1 MAVSPIL
8 KGFDRSVGEAA
19 DRLEQFLRRPGVLP
33 VLIILLW
40 ACAVLPNL
48 TVRSFIYEEGTNAE
62 IARDVLANGHFLQP
76 FVYGIRWHEKP
87 SLLGWLIAG
96 FALLTGG
103 VNEWSARLPAM
114 LSVLVTAL
122 LVQRV
127 TRRYA
132 SLTASLF
139 AALCFL
145 FCPLLLQKLTI
156 AEPDTLITALSFA
169 AFVLWWEGEAS
180 GHVTIKRWFG
190 CGLLLA
196 ALAMAKGPQPAAFF
210 ALGVFAYLLIER
222 RWRELPGF
230 VLCMII
236 PAAATLAWGAA
247 IYQPGDE
254 GIWLAY
260 TRLLNRPTFFS
271 YIARSTRNIGSLFLE
286 LLPAS
291 LMLPFVPWP
300 WRRVRNTTDVPA
312 VVAPLILYSGLC
324 TAILMLWPGVNTRY
338 AMPIA
343 PSLAVLAGMA
353 WDSLDKSRYAVVKR
367 VTGTMLCLLVI
378 YQIVLVVVIMPL
390 FAERFGETR
399 LAAKAIEAAIRAAP
413 APTYCLRLDTNVFF
427 YLHEPLR
434 CLDLHGMATLS
445 PPAWLLMPHS
455 AVMEFARL
463 RPDLDVRIAVDGLL
477 KFQLAAAVST
487 RSENRK
493 VDRKTATRSYSG
505 FQSVLKLPTI
515 PR

>member
-1 MAVSPIL
+1 MAVSGFL
-8 KGFDRSVGEAA
+8 KGFDRSVVEAA
-19 DRLEQFLRRPGVLP
+19 ERLEQFLRRPGAVP
-33 VLIILLW
+33 ILIILLW

-48 TVRSFIYEEGTNAE
+48 TLRSFIYEEGTNAE

-114 LSVLVTAL
+114 ISVLVTAL

-127 TRRYA
+127 TRHYA

-139 AALCFL
+139 AALCFV

-156 AEPDTLITALSFA
+156 AEPDTVVTVLSFA
-169 AFVLWWEGEAS
+169 AFVLWWEGMAS
-180 GHVTIKRWFG
+180 GRVTVLRWIG

-210 ALGVFAYLLIER
+210 GLGVAAYLIIER
-222 RWRELPGF
+222 RWQDLPGF
-230 VLCMII
+230 ALCMVI
-236 PAAATLAWGAA
+236 PAAAMIAWAAA
-247 IYQPGDE
+247 IYHSGDE

-260 TRLLNRPTFFS
+260 ARVQYRPALLD
-271 YIARSTRNIGSLFLE
+271 YLARNSRNIVSLFLE

-300 WRRVRNTTDVPA
+300 WRKDRNAPDVPA
-312 VVAPLILYSGLC
+312 VVAPMVLYSGIC
-324 TAILMLWPGVNTRY
+324 TVILMLWPGVNTRY

-343 PSLAVLAGMA
+343 PSVAVLAGVG
-353 WDSLDKSRYAVVKR
+353 WDALEKSRYAVVKR
-367 VTGTMLCLLVI
+367 VAATTLGLLVI

-390 FAERFGETR
+390 FADRFGETR
-399 LAAKAIEAAIRAAP
+399 LAARTIDVAMRAAP
-413 APTYCLRLDTNVFF
+413 APAYCLRLDTNVFF
-427 YLHEPLR
+427 YLQEPPR
-434 CLDLHGMATLS
+434 CLDLQAMAGLT
-445 PPAWLLMPHS
+445 PPVWLLIPNP
-455 AVMEFARL
+455 AVADFAKL
-463 RPDLDVRIAVDGLL
+463 RPDLNVRIVVDGLTE
-477 KFQLAAAVST
+477 A
-487 RSENRK
+487 NI
-493 VDRKTATRSYSG
+493 TATR
-505 FQSVLKLPTI
+505 VDEKTP
-515 PR
+515 

>member
-343 PSLAVLAGMA
+343 PSLAVLAGIG
-353 WDSLDKSRYAVVKR
+353 WDSLNKSRYAVVKR

-515 PR
+515 AR